1 MKGYITKLNDRNLQR
16 KKATGIT
23 NYVLY
28 SLVAI
33 ILFKIIA
40 LTPEIHFENVDFYKL
55 IKSIWFSFCLSLALY
70 FIYFSFLTSFENS
83 SSVRILKYSK
93 KSESYFLNLNII
105 TIFLTTIIPALVILW
120 KSYKLDIYDY
130 STNEIILFVLT
141 GINLIFVLSVTF
153 SKKKELYKVI
163 NKTGENNEI
172 MSKVIFVISFFV
184 VIISTYEVFNI
195 ELNKEFNKTNLVLI
209 CILFFSILV
218 ILEKI
223 IESYKDDVFSKDL
236 ENLEYEIYLKDL
248 SDGEIRE
255 ILQKKYMGF
264 LITDWINFKESE
276 IESEYESYEKEEQI
290 IKNKESELKEIDKEK
305 YSIEYDG
312 REKEINTL
320 KNKLSSKKKRF
331 FENHINEINEVL
343 KKDSTIETSDF
354 NKLKDLILK
363 LTSDKK

>member
-28 SLVAI
+28 SLIAI

-40 LTPEIHFENVDFYKL
+40 LIPQIHFENVNFYKL
-55 IKSIWFSFCLSLALY
+55 TKLVWFSFCLSLALF
-70 FIYFSFLTSFENS
+70 FIYFSFLTSFEHS

-93 KSESYFLNLNII
+93 KSESYFSNLNII
-105 TIFLTTIIPALVILW
+105 AIFLTTIIPALIILW
-120 KSYKLDIYDY
+120 ESYKLNIYDY
-130 STNEIILFVLT
+130 STNEIILFILT
-141 GINLIFVLSVTF
+141 GINLIFILSVTF
-153 SKKKELYKVI
+153 SKKKELYQVI
-163 NKTGENNEI
+163 NKTTENRGI
-172 MSKVIFVISFFV
+172 ISKVVFSISFFV
-184 VIISTYEVFNI
+184 VILSTYQIFNI
-195 ELNKEFNKTNLVLI
+195 SFIEYFNKTNLVLI
-209 CILFFSILV
+209 CILFFSMLV

-248 SDGEIRE
+248 SDGEIRD

-264 LITDWINFKESE
+264 LISDWIKFKERE
-276 IESEYESYEKEEQI
+276 IESEYELYEKEELI
-290 IKNKESELKEIDKEK
+290 IKNKVSELKEIDKEK
-305 YSIEYDG
+305 YSIEYKG
-312 REKEINTL
+312 RQDKINEL
-320 KNKLSSKKKRF
+320 KNKLSNKKKRF
-331 FENHINEINEVL
+331 FENHIDEINEVL

-354 NKLKDLILK
+354 NKLKELILK